1 MEINRQRKIL
11 PGIMKKAA
19 WICLILAVF
28 CAVYFLVIVIYSGLM
43 TAYCIVW
50 PLMAV
55 VFLMMR
61 RFISRALK
69 QESGMPRFIP
79 TFVFTSFGLFSLIFI
94 LIMSMVLKDSRAEGE
109 YENADYTIV
118 LGARVY
124 PDGVSRTLMYRLE
137 EAMEYYDSHP
147 GTTLVLSGGQE
158 PGDAIPE
165 ALAMFNYFS
174 LKGVPTAKMIINTN
188 GSSTAELI
196 ESSLEK
202 ISLNAEIRKIPK
214 GPGDR
219 VWSDDYV
226 PSIAIITSDYHVMRS
241 AKVLKTL
248 GVEDPIEI
256 PARSDSLLF
265 LHQCV
270 RESAA
275 IVKDFLMGNF
285 TLNERDIPFITGM
298 RRR

>member
-1 MEINRQRKIL
+1 
-11 PGIMKKAA
+11 
-19 WICLILAVF
+19 
-28 CAVYFLVIVIYSGLM
+28 
-43 TAYCIVW
+43 
-50 PLMAV
+50 
-55 VFLMMR
+55 
-61 RFISRALK
+61 
-69 QESGMPRFIP
+69 
-79 TFVFTSFGLFSLIFI
+79 
-94 LIMSMVLKDSRAEGE
+94 
-109 YENADYTIV
+109 
-118 LGARVY
+118 
-124 PDGVSRTLMYRLE
+124 
-137 EAMEYYDSHP
+137 
-147 GTTLVLSGGQE
+147 
-158 PGDAIPE
+158 
-165 ALAMFNYFS
+165 
-174 LKGVPTAKMIINTN
+174 MIINTN
-188 GSSTAELI
+188 GSSTAEII

-248 GVEDPIEI
+248 GVEDPVEI